1 MARPR
6 VFLSSTFYDL
16 RYIRNDLERF
26 INEMGYESILN
37 ERGNIPYGRDKR
49 LEEYCYKE
57 VELCDIL
64 ISIIGGRY
72 GSSSS
77 EGTHSIS
84 QKEFK
89 KALELSKQVYI
100 FIEKSVYNEYQ
111 TYLENKDNGQFKP
124 RFVDNPKVFEFIEE
138 IYNLPNN
145 NPISNFE
152 SSQDIIEYLREQWAG
167 LFQRFLMEETR
178 KKEINIFKEIKSS
191 VNVLEQLIEY
201 LTEEKKNK
209 NEAINHILLS
219 NHPVFNKIKNLL
231 NIPYRVYF
239 TNRNELDKLLSA
251 RRFNKVEEEKWDN
264 ENYEEWINKQ
274 GNYILKIKNELF
286 NKNGKL
292 KIITKDN
299 WDDEYIKFEEYPK
312 EPPFF
317 EEENEFEVPF

>member
-16 RYIRNDLERF
+16 RYIRNDLKRF

-64 ISIIGGRY
+64 IAVIGGRF

-77 EGTHSIS
+77 DGTYSIS
-84 QKEFK
+84 QKELK
-89 KALELSKQVYI
+89 KALEMNKQVYI
-100 FIEKSVYNEYQ
+100 FVEKSVYNEYQ
-111 TYLENKDNGQFKP
+111 TYLENKDNGEFKP
-124 RFVDNPKVFEFIEE
+124 RFVDNSKIFEFIEE

-145 NPISNFE
+145 NPISSFE
-152 SSQDIIEYLREQWAG
+152 SSQDIIIYLQEQWAG

-178 KKEINIFKEIKSS
+178 KEEINVFKEIKNS

-209 NEAINHILLS
+209 DEAIKHILLS
-219 NHPVFNKIKNLL
+219 NHPAFESIRKTI

-239 TNRNELDKLLSA
+239 TNQNELNKLLKA
-251 RRFNKVEEEKWDN
+251 RSFSKVEEEQWDN
-264 ENYEEWINKQ
+264 ENYQEWIKND
-274 GNYILKIKNELF
+274 NTYILKIYNELF
-286 NKNGKL
+286 EENGKL
-292 KIITKDN
+292 KIYSKDN
-299 WDDEYIKFEEYPK
+299 WNENNIKYEEYQEELLFGEK
-312 EPPFF
+312 ED
-317 EEENEFEVPF
+317 EFEVPF